1 MIKEDRFLEIKK
13 QKVLVEIYLYK
24 IIVIYNC
31 KNFVNLE
38 L

>member
-13 QKVLVEIYLYK
+13 QKILLEIYLYK

-31 KNFVNLE
+31 KGFVNLE